1 MSARAP
7 KRLAV
12 LVFALLALAAP
23 AASSSAPPR
32 TISAVDA
39 LESGVLLELNAVR
52 ARHKLAPLRLSPA
65 LASAANAHSQAMG
78 VHGFFSHASTDG
90 TAFWKRVQRYYRSSG
105 YEYWSVGEN
114 LLWRSPGVDA
124 SEAVRMW
131 LASPPHRRNVLS
143 PQWREVG
150 LAAVRVATAPGTFG
164 GLDVTIVTADF
175 GVRR

>member
-1 MSARAP
+1 M
-7 KRLAV
+7 RLAV
-12 LVFALLALAAP
+12 LVLAFAALAAP
-23 AASSSAPPR
+23 ASSSSAPPR

-39 LESGVLLELNAVR
+39 LESGVLVELNTVR

-65 LASAANAHSQAMG
+65 LSSAADVHAKAMG
-78 VHGFFSHASTDG
+78 ARGFFSHTSADG
-90 TAFWKRVQRYYRSSG
+90 TSFWKRVQRYYGSAG

-114 LLWRSPGVDA
+114 LLWRSPGVDPA
-124 SEAVRMW
+124 EAVRMW
-131 LASPPHRRNVLS
+131 LASPPHRKNVLS

-150 LAAVRVATAPGTFG
+150 LAAVRVAAAPGAFA